1 MRVAVAFLLLSS
13 GLPLQPAQQ
22 AEIKRVEESLLAPCC
37 YSQTIDKHMSGEAF
51 QMRGEVTEMVARGM
65 TEHEILEHYKALYG
79 ERILVVPDGRIG
91 VVLFALPVV
100 IFATCSGILYFF
112 LRRMLRTR
120 SQSNSLTTEEKGNSA
135 PEAHRNEIDRQT
147 EEFI

>member
-1 MRVAVAFLLLSS
+1 MKVAIAFLLLSS
-13 GLPLQPAQQ
+13 AVPLPPAQE
-22 AEIKRVEESLLAPCC
+22 AEVKKVEESLLAPCC

-51 QMRGEVTEMVARGM
+51 QMRDEVTDMVVQGM
-65 TEHEILEHYKALYG
+65 TEREILEHYKAIYG
-79 ERILVVPDGRIG
+79 ERILVVPDGRTG

-100 IFATCSGILYFF
+100 IFVACSGILFFF

-120 SQSNSLTTEEKGNSA
+120 SHSNVLTTREEGNSA
-135 PEAHRNEIDRQT
+135 REAHRKEIDRQT